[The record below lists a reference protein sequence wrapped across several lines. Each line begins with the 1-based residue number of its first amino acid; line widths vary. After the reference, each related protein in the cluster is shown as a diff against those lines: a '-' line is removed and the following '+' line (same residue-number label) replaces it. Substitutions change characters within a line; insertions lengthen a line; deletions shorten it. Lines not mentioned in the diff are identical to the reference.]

1 MLARWRALCGVTAM
15 VLDTLYIVLSAVLFA
30 LTWGFMLLCER
41 V

>member
-1 MLARWRALCGVTAM
+1 MLARWRALGGATPM
-15 VLDTLYIVLSAVLFA
+15 VSDTLYIGLSAVLFA